1 MPLPI
6 LALAI
11 ASFCIGTTEF
21 VIMGLLPEVAADLG
35 VTIPAAGLLVTG
47 YALGVVFGA
56 PVVAMATAH
65 LPRKPVLVGLAALFV
80 VGNLFCAIAPNYWLL
95 MAARVFTAFGHGAF
109 FGIGSVV
116 AASLV
121 PRNKRASAIALMFAG
136 LTLANI
142 LGVPAGTALGEAFGW
157 RATFLAVVGIGLTSV
172 AAIAWL
178 VPSDVTEPSGGGLR
192 AEVRVLGKL
201 QVWLAM
207 LIAALTSASLFA
219 VFTYIKPY
227 LTDVSGLSTAAVTWV
242 LLLFGAGMTIG
253 NIIGGRLADWK
264 LMPTV
269 IATLLLMALLFVAF
283 TEFGA
288 IATVAVGI
296 VFLWGLLVF
305 VVVPPL
311 QIRVVEAASEGPNL
325 AATLNQGAF
334 NVGNASGAWIG
345 GVALSWGVSYANLPL
360 VGAVLALL
368 AASVAVLLRS
378 LDGPLSSRRDSR
390 RQHVGITRILRDQPL
405 FLPLS
410 QQARV
415 RMIGGIGLAA
425 AEKDLRAML
434 NRIWAFVESQ

>member
-35 VTIPAAGLLVTG
+35 VSIPSAGLLVTG

-56 PVVAMATAH
+56 PVIAIATAH
-65 LPRKPVLVGLAALFV
+65 MPRKPVLVALASLFV
-80 VGNLFCAIAPNYWLL
+80 VGNLFCAIAPNYWTL
-95 MAARVFTAFGHGAF
+95 MAARVITAFGHGAF

-116 AASLV
+116 AAGLV

-142 LGVPAGTALGEAFGW
+142 LGVPGGTALGEAFGW
-157 RATFLAVVGIGLTSV
+157 RSTFLAVVLIGLLSV

-178 VPSDVTEPSGGGLR
+178 VPAGVAEPSGGGLSG
-192 AEVRVLGKL
+192 ELRVLGKL

-207 LIAALTSASLFA
+207 LVSALSSASLFA
-219 VFTYIKPY
+219 MFTYIKPY
-227 LTDVSGLSTAAVTWV
+227 LTEVSGLSTATVTWV
-242 LLLFGAGMTIG
+242 LLLFGGGMTIG

-269 IATLLLMALLFVAF
+269 IGTLLTLVLLFGCFIALGTIPLAAVA
-283 TEFGA
+283 
-288 IATVAVGI
+288 I

-305 VVVPPL
+305 IIVPPL
-311 QIRVVEAASEGPNL
+311 QMRVVETAAEGPNL

-334 NVGNASGAWIG
+334 NAGNALGASVG
-345 GVALSWGVSYANLPL
+345 GLALSWGLSYAQLPL
-360 VGAVLALL
+360 VAAFITLL
-368 AASVAVLLRS
+368 AVAVAVVSQALDRS
-378 LDGPLSSRRDSR
+378 ALVAHP
-390 RQHVGITRILRDQPL
+390 
-405 FLPLS
+405 
-410 QQARV
+410 
-415 RMIGGIGLAA
+415 
-425 AEKDLRAML
+425 AE
-434 NRIWAFVESQ
+434 

>member
-35 VTIPAAGLLVTG
+35 VSIPAAGLLVTG

-56 PVVAMATAH
+56 PIVAMATAH
-65 LPRKPVLVGLAALFV
+65 LPRKPVLVGLAVLFV
-80 VGNLFCAIAPNYWLL
+80 VGNLFCAISPNYWTL

-136 LTLANI
+136 LTLSNI

-157 RATFLAVVGIGLTSV
+157 RSTFVAVVGIGLISV

-178 VPSDVTEPSGGGLR
+178 VPSDVAEPSGGGLR
-192 AEVRVLGKL
+192 GELRVLGKL

-207 LIAALTSASLFA
+207 LIAALTSASLFT

-227 LTDVSGLSTAAVTWV
+227 LTEVSGLSTSAVTWV

-269 IATLLLMALLFVAF
+269 IGTLLLMALLFVGF
-283 TEFGA
+283 RQFGA
-288 IATVAVGI
+288 IASVAIGI
-296 VFLWGLLVF
+296 VFLWGLLIF

-325 AATLNQGAF
+325 AATLNQGA
-334 NVGNASGAWIG
+334 
-345 GVALSWGVSYANLPL
+345 
-360 VGAVLALL
+360 
-368 AASVAVLLRS
+368 
-378 LDGPLSSRRDSR
+378 
-390 RQHVGITRILRDQPL
+390 
-405 FLPLS
+405 
-410 QQARV
+410 
-415 RMIGGIGLAA
+415 
-425 AEKDLRAML
+425 
-434 NRIWAFVESQ
+434 

>member
-21 VIMGLLPEVAADLG
+21 VIMGLLPEVATDLG
-35 VTIPAAGLLVTG
+35 VSIPSAGLLVTG

-56 PVVAMATAH
+56 PVVAMATAR
-65 LPRKPVLVGLAALFV
+65 LPRKPVLVGLATLFV
-80 VGNLFCAIAPNYWLL
+80 IGNLFCAIAPNYWLL

-136 LTLANI
+136 LTLSNI

-157 RATFLAVVGIGLTSV
+157 RATFLTVVGIGLISI

-178 VPSDVTEPSGGGLR
+178 VPSDVAEPSGGGLMG
-192 AEVRVLGKL
+192 ELRVLGKL

-207 LIAALTSASLFA
+207 LIASLASASLFA

-227 LTDVSGLSTAAVTWV
+227 LTDVSGLSTATVTWV

-269 IATLLLMALLFVAF
+269 IATLLAMALLFAIF
-283 TEFGA
+283 TGLGA
-288 IATVAVGI
+288 IASVAVTI
-296 VFLWGLLVF
+296 VFLWGMLIF
-305 VVVPPL
+305 IVVPPL
-311 QIRVVEAASEGPNL
+311 QIRVVEAAAEGPNL

-334 NVGNASGAWIG
+334 NVGNAGGAWIG
-345 GVALSWGVSYANLPL
+345 GLAISWGVSYANLPL
-360 VGAVLALL
+360 VGAALALL
-368 AASVAVLLRS
+368 AVAVAVLSQS
-378 LDGPLSSRRDSR
+378 LDRRA
-390 RQHVGITRILRDQPL
+390 ILQAQP
-405 FLPLS
+405 
-410 QQARV
+410 
-415 RMIGGIGLAA
+415 
-425 AEKDLRAML
+425 AE
-434 NRIWAFVESQ
+434 

>member
-35 VTIPAAGLLVTG
+35 VSIPSAGLLVTG

-56 PVVAMATAH
+56 PVIAMATAH
-65 LPRKPVLVGLAALFV
+65 MPRKPVLVGLAVLFV
-80 VGNLFCAIAPNYWLL
+80 VGNLLCAIAPNYWML

-136 LTLANI
+136 LTLSNI
-142 LGVPAGTALGEAFGW
+142 LGVPGGTALGEAYGW
-157 RATFLAVVGIGLTSV
+157 RATFLAVVGIGLVSV

-178 VPSDVTEPSGGGLR
+178 VPAGITQPSGGGLLG
-192 AEVRVLGKL
+192 EVRVLGKL

-207 LIAALTSASLFA
+207 LISALASASLFA

-227 LTDVSGLSTAAVTWV
+227 LTDVSGLSTATVTWV
-242 LLLFGAGMTIG
+242 LLLFGGGMTIG

-269 IATLLLMALLFVAF
+269 IGTLLMLALLLVGFA
-283 TEFGA
+283 EFGA
-288 IATVAVGI
+288 IAAVAVFI

-305 VVVPPL
+305 VIVPPL
-311 QIRVVEAASEGPNL
+311 QIRVVEAASEAPNL

-334 NVGNASGAWIG
+334 NIGNAAGAWVG
-345 GVALSWGVSYANLPL
+345 GVALSLGVSYANLPL
-360 VGAVLALL
+360 VGAALALL
-368 AASVAVLLRS
+368 AVAVAVMSQTLDRQLLATH
-378 LDGPLSSRRDSR
+378 PA
-390 RQHVGITRILRDQPL
+390 Q
-405 FLPLS
+405 
-410 QQARV
+410 
-415 RMIGGIGLAA
+415 
-425 AEKDLRAML
+425 
-434 NRIWAFVESQ
+434 

>member
-35 VTIPAAGLLVTG
+35 VSIPSAGLLVTG

-56 PVVAMATAH
+56 PVIAVATAH
-65 LPRKPVLVGLAALFV
+65 MPRKPVLIGLAMLFV
-80 VGNLFCAIAPNYWLL
+80 VGNLLCAIAPNYWLL

-136 LTLANI
+136 LTLSNI
-142 LGVPAGTALGEAFGW
+142 LGVPGGTALGEAYGW
-157 RATFLAVVGIGLTSV
+157 RATFLAVVGIGLISV

-178 VPSDVTEPSGGGLR
+178 VPAGITQPSGGGLLG
-192 AEVRVLGKL
+192 EVRVLGKL

-207 LIAALTSASLFA
+207 LISALASASLFA

-227 LTDVSGLSTAAVTWV
+227 LTDVSGLSTATVTWV
-242 LLLFGAGMTIG
+242 LLLFGGGMTIG

-269 IATLLLMALLFVAF
+269 IGTLLMLALLLVGFA
-283 TEFGA
+283 EFGA
-288 IATVAVGI
+288 IAAVAVFI

-305 VVVPPL
+305 VIVPPL
-311 QIRVVEAASEGPNL
+311 QIRVVEAASEAPNL

-334 NVGNASGAWIG
+334 NIGNAAGAWVG
-345 GVALSWGVSYANLPL
+345 GVALSLGVSYANLPL
-360 VGAVLALL
+360 VGAALALL
-368 AASVAVLLRS
+368 AVAVAVMSQTLDRQLLVTH
-378 LDGPLSSRRDSR
+378 PA
-390 RQHVGITRILRDQPL
+390 QQLRP
-405 FLPLS
+405 
-410 QQARV
+410 
-415 RMIGGIGLAA
+415 
-425 AEKDLRAML
+425 
-434 NRIWAFVESQ
+434 

>member
-35 VTIPAAGLLVTG
+35 VSIPSAGLLVTG

-56 PVVAMATAH
+56 PVIAVATAH
-65 LPRKPVLVGLAALFV
+65 MPRKPVLVGLAVLFV
-80 VGNLFCAIAPNYWLL
+80 VGNLLCAIAPNYWLL

-136 LTLANI
+136 LTLSNI
-142 LGVPAGTALGEAFGW
+142 LGVPGGTALGEAYGW
-157 RATFLAVVGIGLTSV
+157 RATFLAVVGIGLISV

-178 VPSDVTEPSGGGLR
+178 VPAGITQPSGGGLLG
-192 AEVRVLGKL
+192 EVRVLGKL

-207 LIAALTSASLFA
+207 LISALASASLFA

-227 LTDVSGLSTAAVTWV
+227 LTDVSGLSTATVTWV
-242 LLLFGAGMTIG
+242 LLLFGGGMTIG

-269 IATLLLMALLFVAF
+269 IGTLLMLALLLAGFA
-283 TEFGA
+283 EFGA
-288 IATVAVGI
+288 IAAVAVFI

-305 VVVPPL
+305 VIVPPL
-311 QIRVVEAASEGPNL
+311 QIRVVEAASEAPNL

-334 NVGNASGAWIG
+334 NIGNAAGAWVG
-345 GVALSWGVSYANLPL
+345 GVALSLGVSYANLPL
-360 VGAVLALL
+360 VGAALALM
-368 AASVAVLLRS
+368 AVAVAVMSQTLDRQLLVTH
-378 LDGPLSSRRDSR
+378 PA
-390 RQHVGITRILRDQPL
+390 QQLRP
-405 FLPLS
+405 
-410 QQARV
+410 
-415 RMIGGIGLAA
+415 
-425 AEKDLRAML
+425 
-434 NRIWAFVESQ
+434 